1 MKHAL
6 LKFTLFVC
14 TLLYTTTLL
23 SQSENRPLFE
33 LASNVYH
40 RDAELKKG
48 VLLKLNQETLQKI
61 WSEKPTQVQ
70 IDIPIPNWK
79 PVRLNL
85 EKNDIFA
92 DDFKVT
98 IAGALSTTYQV
109 ERGLHFKGKIANG
122 GKSMAAVSIFRNFVM
137 GVLAQEDGNYVLGPI
152 EKGQSE
158 DETLYIFYKESDLER
173 QEPIECHTEEDAPKG
188 DDKGQG
194 EKSLTAA
201 SGTVRVYFECD
212 YKMYQEKGN
221 NVNTVNEFVTGLFNV
236 VATLYSNESIAT
248 QISEI
253 KVWTSQDSYP
263 TTSSSDALT
272 AFGDRM
278 KANGFNGDLAHLLSR
293 NANNLGGIAWIEA
306 LCNRNYAFAY
316 SNIGSTY
323 STYPTYSWT
332 VGAVTHEMGHNLGS
346 RHTHWCGWTGG
357 PIDNCSCVDSGP
369 CTAGPEPAA
378 SGGTIMSYCHLRTTS
393 CSTDNPG
400 TNFANGFGPLPGDKI
415 RQVVNQATC
424 LTAGTT
430 CTAPTDAQLS
440 ATNIT
445 ITAARLNSSLTGVS
459 QYDWQYRR
467 TGITTWTDLA
477 QGTAAFI
484 DISGLTAS
492 TAYEFQVKVQC
503 TNGVWS
509 AWSVSKTF
517 TTSAAMATCAAPT
530 DAQISAINITAAAA
544 RLNSSLTGVSQYD
557 WQYRRTGTTTWTDLA
572 QGTAAFID
580 ISGLTASTAYEFQVK
595 VQCTNGVWSIW
606 SVSKTFTTSAAV
618 ACAMPTSQQI
628 SAINITATTARLNH
642 AASGFSS
649 YDWRYRRSNTSA
661 WTDLNATTTSF
672 VDITGLRA
680 NTNYTF
686 QVRVNCTTGWTS
698 WSASKTFRTLSS
710 TGNITP
716 GEELTDAM
724 EEAVSETPTLNNGSS
739 TDNHQHDLPATMLS
753 QKATTLL
760 PEDFNIKTYPMPA
773 RDYIAVEF
781 SLYEENKVQLS
792 LRDLTGRTL
801 QVIPLGTLQAGN
813 YTERLTLENG
823 LRGLYLLE
831 ITGNETSK
839 VVKILI
845 Q

>member
-393 CSTDNPG
+393 CSTDSPG

-445 ITAARLNSSLTGVS
+445 IT
-459 QYDWQYRR
+459 
-467 TGITTWTDLA
+467 
-477 QGTAAFI
+477 
-484 DISGLTAS
+484 
-492 TAYEFQVKVQC
+492 
-503 TNGVWS
+503 
-509 AWSVSKTF
+509 
-517 TTSAAMATCAAPT
+517 
-530 DAQISAINITAAAA
+530 AA